1 MRCILLASI
10 VLGTAVVVPAA
21 GASQVISTSSV
32 SDLTL
37 GVNDRGEAMLSYR
50 SGGKSVHVL
59 AWGAVNATAPVARGK
74 QVAFTLEYDGGYEKY
89 YEENPVAKAALAR
102 LRHLQRQMA
111 QWTAAGNN
119 PRRYALAPRL
129 AAAYKELR
137 GLRIAAEDYWKTFT
151 CPAYHGPR
159 LAWQVAAC
167 TAPDGSDWAV
177 QEWQRQLPDYGV
189 DPTPKQAA
197 WEVHLSH
204 WTGALPVLTVHSNWA
219 YARRYDHLFGT
230 FTYDG
235 TGVYGFRSTRNGEP
249 LDSFGRN
256 LYLDTF
262 DSAYGAGWRR
272 ENSFLTHKYGG
283 SFCYG
288 FYPHGSHPAGKGTEY
303 RAIIIGPG
311 VTPDVMWHGN
321 APGPYNPWIQAISDL
336 AILGLNDP
344 QCKPV

>member
-119 PRRYALAPRL
+119 PRRYALAPRI

-177 QEWQRQLPDYGV
+177 QE
-189 DPTPKQAA
+189 
-197 WEVHLSH
+197 
-204 WTGALPVLTVHSNWA
+204 
-219 YARRYDHLFGT
+219 
-230 FTYDG
+230 
-235 TGVYGFRSTRNGEP
+235 
-249 LDSFGRN
+249 
-256 LYLDTF
+256 
-262 DSAYGAGWRR
+262 
-272 ENSFLTHKYGG
+272 
-283 SFCYG
+283 
-288 FYPHGSHPAGKGTEY
+288 
-303 RAIIIGPG
+303 
-311 VTPDVMWHGN
+311 
-321 APGPYNPWIQAISDL
+321 
-336 AILGLNDP
+336 
-344 QCKPV
+344 